1 MEVAVC
7 LWFELPACL
16 LFVTSWVCCW
26 SQSNNLI
33 LNPLK
38 YLLCTVEAAFEFC
51 LLWFWVRWTVSFV
64 FTYVCSMVC
73 QRISLLV
80 EGCDGLGTQ
89 SSEVHVSQSL
99 WSKQSGST
107 GASTNEHEMLCPW
120 SVGLLRTVQ
129 KSIICCVLVRSCQ
142 VAGKQTSNFSFRR
155 IWRQWLLKSSVTA
168 LANSHSSVFLYV
180 RTFSYSFKST
190 EENMKHIKMVLS
202 LI

>member
-51 LLWFWVRWTVSFV
+51 LLWFWVCWTVSFV

-142 VAGKQTSNFSFRR
+142 VAGKQTLP
-155 IWRQWLLKSSVTA
+155 I
-168 LANSHSSVFLYV
+168 FLQ
-180 RTFSYSFKST
+180 K
-190 EENMKHIKMVLS
+190 NMKTVVVHVSQPMLLQFHTIIKIGNNLKIHPINLPPMTSIAHLPMS
-202 LI
+202 

>member
-38 YLLCTVEAAFEFC
+38 YLLCTVEATFEFC

-142 VAGKQTSNFSFRR
+142 VAGKQTLPIFPSEEYEDSGCSSP
-155 IWRQWLLKSSVTA
+155 QWLP
-168 LANSHSSVFLYV
+168 
-180 RTFSYSFKST
+180 
-190 EENMKHIKMVLS
+190 
-202 LI
+202 

>member
-38 YLLCTVEAAFEFC
+38 YLLCTVEATFEFC
-51 LLWFWVRWTVSFV
+51 LLWFWVCWTVSFV

-142 VAGKQTSNFSFRR
+142 VAGKQTLP
-155 IWRQWLLKSSVTA
+155 I
-168 LANSHSSVFLYV
+168 FLQ
-180 RTFSYSFKST
+180 K
-190 EENMKHIKMVLS
+190 NMKTVVVHVSQQMLLQFHTIVKVGNNLKIHPINLPPTTSIAHLPMS
-202 LI
+202 

>member
-51 LLWFWVRWTVSFV
+51 LLWFWVCWTVSFV

-129 KSIICCVLVRSCQ
+129 KSIICCVLVRSYQ
-142 VAGKQTSNFSFRR
+142 VAGKQTLP
-155 IWRQWLLKSSVTA
+155 I
-168 LANSHSSVFLYV
+168 FLQ
-180 RTFSYSFKST
+180 K
-190 EENMKHIKMVLS
+190 NMKTVVVHVSQQMLLQFHTIVKVGNNLKIHPINLPPTTSIAHLPMS
-202 LI
+202 

>member
-51 LLWFWVRWTVSFV
+51 LLWFWVCWTVSFV

-107 GASTNEHEMLCPW
+107 NEHEMLCPW

-142 VAGKQTSNFSFRR
+142 VAGKQTLP
-155 IWRQWLLKSSVTA
+155 I
-168 LANSHSSVFLYV
+168 FLQ
-180 RTFSYSFKST
+180 K
-190 EENMKHIKMVLS
+190 NMKTMVVHVSQQMLLQFHTIIKVGNNLKIHPINLPPTTSIAHLPMS
-202 LI
+202 

>member
-51 LLWFWVRWTVSFV
+51 LLWFWVCWMVSFV

-129 KSIICCVLVRSCQ
+129 KSIICCGSCQ
-142 VAGKQTSNFSFRR
+142 IMPGGWKSNSSNFSSKEYEDSGCSC
-155 IWRQWLLKSSVTA
+155 LS
-168 LANSHSSVFLYV
+168 ANAVAV
-180 RTFSYSFKST
+180 SY
-190 EENMKHIKMVLS
+190 NH
-202 LI
+202 